1 MFNYL
6 LSYDIARYAGRKFIY
21 SGRNTPAQCE
31 DYHNGQYDTQ
41 RRGQA
46 QRLQCNDYGTEEY
59 VVHKVCAKTTLCC
72 LGENVLHTRRGNLHP
87 LYGKEH
93 TQCHQHHVG

>member
-6 LSYDIARYAGRKFIY
+6 LSYDVARYAGREFIY

-41 RRGQA
+41 RRRQA
-46 QRLQCNDYGTEEY
+46 
-59 VVHKVCAKTTLCC
+59 
-72 LGENVLHTRRGNLHP
+72 
-87 LYGKEH
+87 
-93 TQCHQHHVG
+93 